1 MHNMIV
7 EDERHLR
14 DSDRIDFLFDV
25 RNQPGGLLEFTVSRR
40 ARDSGHDTI
49 EQLIVQ
55 TSKLRNARA
64 HARHRDDLIEHLWQ
78 LFKEIFQCTSSY
90 ATVMLVMS
98 DSLRAVLA
106 ASDDATANP
115 CVLGSTA
122 R

>member
-25 RNQPGGLLEFTVSRR
+25 RNQPGGLPEFTVSRPAR
-40 ARDSGHDTI
+40 ASGHDTI
-49 EQLIVQ
+49 EQLIVH

-64 HARHRDDLIEHLWQ
+64 HLL
-78 LFKEIFQCTSSY
+78 KEISQCTSIY
-90 ATVMLVMS
+90 TTVLLVMS
-98 DSLRAVLA
+98 DSLRAALA

-115 CVLGSTA
+115 CVLGSTTH
-122 R
+122 